1 MKDYKEV
8 VAERYDQ
15 EQDTTQSI
23 YAPDQ
28 PVGKYTREVLFGG
41 LNAFLRWYRSVPT
54 AIGRGDLADKRLL
67 DVGCGSGEMLDFF
80 IKSGFPAAHALGL
93 DLSETRINKARQRFP
108 EATFVC
114 ADGVDFDLGRSFDLI
129 TTFDVLSHLPTKE
142 EILQSLGT
150 IARHLDE
157 NGLFLWYD
165 IYSEDHFASPEH
177 ADSWGFSKQ
186 QMIDLAHEAGFEP
199 VYYKTFFRLFLSRYH
214 SAYQVRRF
222 PVWLIRLLE
231 KVLPGI
237 PGNSLLVLK
246 KRT

>member
-15 EQDTTQSI
+15 EQDTASSI

-28 PVGKYTREVLFGG
+28 PVGKYTREVLFSG
-41 LNAFLRWYRSVPT
+41 LHAFLRWYRSVPMAT
-54 AIGRGDLADKRLL
+54 GNGDLADKRLL
-67 DVGCGSGEMLDFF
+67 DVGCGSGEMLHFF
-80 IKSGFPAAHALGL
+80 VEAGFPAVHATGL
-93 DLSETRINKARQRFP
+93 DLSETRINKARQLFP
-108 EATFVC
+108 DLTFVC
-114 ADGVDFDLGRSFDLI
+114 ADGVQFDLEQQFDLI
-129 TTFDVLSHLPTKE
+129 TAFDVLSHLPTKE
-142 EILQSLGT
+142 EILQALAT
-150 IARHLDE
+150 ISRHLGD

-165 IYSEDHFASPEH
+165 IYSEDHFNSPEN

-186 QMIDLAHEAGFEP
+186 QMIDLAREAGFEP
-199 VYYKTFFRLFLSRYH
+199 VYYKSFFKLLLNRYH

-222 PVWLIRLLE
+222 PVGLVKLLE

-246 KRT
+246 KRS